1 MGHVVV
7 GVDGSDGAGS
17 SLRWAVT
24 VGERRNWPVRA
35 VLAWGYL
42 DQHSVG
48 LPTFNPDYGEPEAK
62 EALAAFVTE
71 ALGERGAALEQV
83 VVNDLPA
90 RALLDQTD
98 GAELLIVGARGLGG
112 WRGLLMG
119 SVSQHCLHHAEV
131 PVAVIREDVSTRRTF
146 GRVVVG
152 VDGSETSVAA
162 LEWAVAEAA
171 SRGAQLEVVH
181 TWQMVVGPS
190 PYVVAMDPAPYEDAA
205 AQVVDTV
212 LGRVDTSAL
221 GSEIIRTIVP
231 GSARATLIEAAAE
244 ADLAVVGARGMGGFR
259 GMLLGSVSH
268 SLARH
273 AESPVVVIPAA
284 AADRDRD

>member
-7 GVDGSDGAGS
+7 GVDGSDGATS
-17 SLRWAVT
+17 SLQWAVG
-24 VGERRNWPVRA
+24 VGDRRGWPVRA

-62 EALAAFVTE
+62 AALAAFVAE
-71 ALGERGAALEQV
+71 AVGEDVGGIEQA

-119 SVSQHCLHHAEV
+119 SVSQHCLHHSEV
-131 PVAVIREDVSTRRTF
+131 PVAVVREDVSTRRTF

-152 VDGSETSVAA
+152 VDGSETSAAA

-181 TWQMVVGPS
+181 TWQLVVGPS
-190 PYVVAMDPAPYEDAA
+190 PYVAMDPEPYEDAA
-205 AQVVDTV
+205 RGVMDEV
-212 LGRVDTSAL
+212 LARVDTSVL
-221 GSEIIRTIVP
+221 GAEVIRTVVP
-231 GSARATLIEAAAE
+231 GSARATLIDAASE

-268 SLARH
+268 ALARH
-273 AESPVVVIPAA
+273 AACPVVVIPAA
-284 AADRDRD
+284 ASDRDRD